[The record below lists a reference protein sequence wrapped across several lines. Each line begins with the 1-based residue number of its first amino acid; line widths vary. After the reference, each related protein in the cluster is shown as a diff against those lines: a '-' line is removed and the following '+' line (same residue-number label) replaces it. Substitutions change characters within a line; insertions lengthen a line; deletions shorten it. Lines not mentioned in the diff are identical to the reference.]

1 VLVILSSLLVFLFIK
16 EPKGYA
22 EGEAQPGMMA
32 SLRTLMEESDK
43 SGLRLLLAIFFW
55 FLAYAAID
63 AFFTLYAKNHLGIG
77 EADGARLLG
86 QLSLVFILFALPSGY
101 IAGRIGR
108 RVTIMLGICLMTAVL
123 LAIFFVS
130 AGVLTTQLARLP
142 VLGVVPV
149 LGVLLMFA
157 GAGWALININ
167 SLPMVVDM
175 TGAARI
181 GTYTGLYYL
190 FSTLA
195 AIVGP
200 NINGWIVQLTGN
212 NYNAI
217 MIVAPFFML
226 VALVLIA
233 GVRRGEA
240 VLQPASA
247 PAD

>member
-1 VLVILSSLLVFLFIK
+1 MI
-16 EPKGYA
+16 
-22 EGEAQPGMMA
+22 A
-32 SLRTLMEESDK
+32 SLKSVAQDPEK
-43 SGLRLLLAIFFW
+43 SGLRILLAIFFW

-63 AFFTLYAKNHLGIG
+63 AFFTLYAKNHLGID
-77 EADGARLLG
+77 EANGARLLG
-86 QLSLVFILFALPSGY
+86 QLSLIFIIFALPSGY

-108 RVTIMLGICLMTAVL
+108 RVTIMLGLLVMAAVM
-123 LAIFFVS
+123 LAIYFLPP
-130 AGVLTTQLARLP
+130 AILTIQLTRLP

-149 LGVLLMFA
+149 LGVLLMVA

-175 TGAARI
+175 TSAARI

-190 FSTLA
+190 FSTLS
-195 AIVGP
+195 AIIGP
-200 NINGWIVQLTGN
+200 NLNGLIVQFTGS

-226 VALVLIA
+226 VALALMA

-240 VLQPASA
+240 IIQPGPVVPTNKPA
-247 PAD
+247 PRSSEGI